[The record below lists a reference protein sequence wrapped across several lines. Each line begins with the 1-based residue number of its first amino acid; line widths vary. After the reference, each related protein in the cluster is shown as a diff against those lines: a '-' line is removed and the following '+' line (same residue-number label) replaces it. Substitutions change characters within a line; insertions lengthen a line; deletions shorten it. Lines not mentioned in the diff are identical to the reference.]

1 MAFAFNKH
9 LFELGFAKALAA
21 IAGAEKVTKEELRSL
36 SRDILTAWHETGNV
50 AYANKLLAVLSPMN
64 KKTFI
69 VFAKHF
75 SGFSF
80 DDVAGVFTK
89 KSGKRYE
96 KAHAECVEFLA
107 DPHNNMWTWAERHI
121 EVKVK
126 AFDVD
131 AVKKYFTSALQ
142 KAQASG
148 ISEVEVLKAVLSG
161 GVRVESLVQAFN
173 EMEYKDVE
181 GDAVQIPEEYFAKPA
196 APAADAPV

>member
-1 MAFAFNKH
+1 MAFNKGQ
-9 LFELGFAKALAA
+9 FEHSFAKALAA

-69 VFAKHF
+69 VFGKHF
-75 SGFSF
+75 SGFTY
-80 DDVAGVFTK
+80 DEVAGSFTK
-89 KSGKRYE
+89 KSAKRYE

-107 DPHNNMWTWAERHI
+107 DPNNNIWSWAERHI
-121 EVKVK
+121 EVKPK

-148 ISEVEVLKAVLSG
+148 ISEVEVLKAVLAG
-161 GVRVESLVQAFN
+161 GVHVESLVQAFN
-173 EMEYKDVE
+173 EMEYKDVD

-196 APAADAPV
+196 APVEDAPM